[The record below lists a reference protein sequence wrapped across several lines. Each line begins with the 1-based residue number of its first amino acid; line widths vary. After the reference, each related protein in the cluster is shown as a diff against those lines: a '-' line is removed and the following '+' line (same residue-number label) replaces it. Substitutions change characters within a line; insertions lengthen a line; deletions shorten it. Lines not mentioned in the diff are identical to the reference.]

1 MFRRLR
7 GRLNQ
12 LQGAANQTMSET
24 RQLISLVDALVDD
37 IQDGFAVN
45 LVIPP
50 GSVEAFVKDMI
61 AGEGGKLPIQ
71 IQVDPTVDTAD
82 EGD

>member
-12 LQGAANQTMSET
+12 LQGQANQTMGQAQT
-24 RQLISLVDALVDD
+24 LINLAQDLVED
-37 IQDGFAVN
+37 ISDGFAVN

-50 GSVEAFVKDMI
+50 GSVQQFLQDITSGK
-61 AGEGGKLPIQ
+61 GGKLPIQ
-71 IQVDPTVDTAD
+71 IQVDPTVDTAKD
-82 EGD
+82 D